1 MLDNFFQFRTI
12 DVIAFWTDEQ
22 IYKIVDYIVCD
33 LLNDCRVLVSLLNLL

>member
-12 DVIAFWTDEQ
+12 DVIAFYIDEQ

-33 LLNDCRVLVSLLNLL
+33 LFNDCCVLVSLLDLL